1 LLKNI
6 LQISHNSQDIFIKN
20 WLSPWFLAYTIQSAQ
35 IVSLI
40 SSLSIVLMN
49 NDPNWKNA
57 MLLLLILLLIDL
69 IFLILLAYNQ
79 KSDITIILS
88 MNNWLTYLVIL
99 QTHLILI
106 KIPVPTLTQEK
117 LKHISL
123 IILVVLSLTSSIISF
138 SNVD

>member
-1 LLKNI
+1 MLKNI

-40 SSLSIVLMN
+40 PSLSIVLMN
-49 NDPNWKNA
+49 NNPNWKNA

-79 KSDITIILS
+79 KSNITIILS

-117 LKHISL
+117 LKHVSL
-123 IILVVLSLTSSIISF
+123 ILLVVLSLTSSIISF

>member
-6 LQISHNSQDIFIKN
+6 LQMSHNSQDIFIKN
-20 WLSPWFLAYTIQSAQ
+20 WLSPWFLAHTIQSAQ

-40 SSLSIVLMN
+40 PSLSIVLMN

-69 IFLILLAYNQ
+69 IFLIFLAYNQ
-79 KSDITIILS
+79 NSNITIILS

-123 IILVVLSLTSSIISF
+123 ILLVVLSLTSLIISF

>member
-1 LLKNI
+1 MLKNI

-35 IVSLI
+35 IVSFI

-117 LKHISL
+117 LKHVSL
-123 IILVVLSLTSSIISF
+123 ILLVVLSLTSSIISF

>member
-1 LLKNI
+1 
-6 LQISHNSQDIFIKN
+6 
-20 WLSPWFLAYTIQSAQ
+20 
-35 IVSLI
+35 
-40 SSLSIVLMN
+40 MN
-49 NDPNWKNA
+49 NNPNWKNA

-79 KSDITIILS
+79 KSNITIILS

-117 LKHISL
+117 LKHVSL
-123 IILVVLSLTSSIISF
+123 ILLVVLSLTSSIISF

>member
-40 SSLSIVLMN
+40 PSLSIVLMN
-49 NDPNWKNA
+49 NNPNWKNA

-79 KSDITIILS
+79 KSNITIILS

-117 LKHISL
+117 LKHVSL
-123 IILVVLSLTSSIISF
+123 ILLVVLSLTSSIISF